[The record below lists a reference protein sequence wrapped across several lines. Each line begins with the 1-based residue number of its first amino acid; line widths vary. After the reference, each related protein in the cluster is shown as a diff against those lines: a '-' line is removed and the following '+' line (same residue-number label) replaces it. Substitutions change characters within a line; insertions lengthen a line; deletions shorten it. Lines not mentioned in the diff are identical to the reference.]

1 MGVGMRSEG
10 VPLGREADRQAREDS
25 KDLVSYLV
33 GRFVVVFALV
43 MVLESVAVWVVSVA
57 LPPVLR
63 VVLGDIGELAA
74 QQTTSV
80 TSLLGRLVM
89 LAGALLR
96 GNYLQA
102 AGLLRGFIAVLL
114 VLVSFLL
121 LLMPPF
127 LGALGFART
136 VERRVRQLREQ
147 REREI
152 EMIEQQRSQFLT
164 DVAHDLRTPLMAIS
178 GMAHAINDGVVR
190 DEAMRDQYLCSI
202 GDKADKMGEL
212 VASVFDY
219 AKTGS
224 GAFLL
229 ERTEIDLPQLLL
241 REAAVAYTDIEKA
254 GMRLSVDVSEER
266 CVVDADATQLARVV
280 ANLLTNA
287 VRHNAEGTEIALL
300 LVRQAGVAHVVV
312 ADTGGSIEQ
321 AAEELFR
328 PFSRGDASRSKP
340 GDTGLGLSICK
351 RIAELHGYGLQ
362 LVQPYGRFSKA
373 FVLTCVVV
381 G

>member
-1 MGVGMRSEG
+1 MGAGAYLDQ
-10 VPLGREADRQAREDS
+10 PLRGDDASRQTREESR
-25 KDLVSYLV
+25 DLVSYLV
-33 GRFVVVFALV
+33 GRFVAVFALV
-43 MVLESVAVWVVSVA
+43 MALESVAVWVVSVA

-89 LAGALLR
+89 LVRALFH

-102 AGLLRGFIAVLL
+102 AGLLRGSVAVLL
-114 VLVSFLL
+114 MLVSLL
-121 LLMPPF
+121 LLFMPPL
-127 LGALGFART
+127 LGALGFARI
-136 VERRVRQLREQ
+136 VERRVRWLREQ

-190 DEAMRDQYLCSI
+190 DEAMRDQYLRSI

-224 GAFLL
+224 GAFVL
-229 ERTEIDLPQLLL
+229 ERAEVDLPQLLL
-241 REAAVAYTDIEKA
+241 REAAVAYADIEKA
-254 GMRLSVDVSEER
+254 GMQLSVDVSEER
-266 CVVDADATQLARVV
+266 CMVDADATQLARVV

-300 LVRQAGVAHVVV
+300 LVRQAGIAYVVV
-312 ADTGGSIEQ
+312 ADTGGAIEQ
-321 AAEELFR
+321 PAEELFR

-351 RIAELHGYGLQ
+351 RIAELHGYDLQ

-373 FVLTCVVV
+373 FVLSCVVV